1 MQQHLALYINDD
13 FQSYQTDLGIMEMA
27 APPRPLD
34 AILKDCFSF
43 DIVFISFLC
52 DILYQDEGQYIDLK
66 KLKPFPAAFI
76 DKYFSKSFN
85 DYIWVVP
92 WKDHKFKYSYMM
104 LEYQTKN
111 DLDMPYR
118 LLGYRMELMR
128 FCYVHD
134 KMLTKHQFP
143 SIFPIVFHIGNDTWT
158 TCDSVRDMDFPV
170 PEKMAKDV
178 HLHCPYI
185 LVDVPTKKLRING
198 QESDIVR
205 TDSLAFQ
212 ILTLAHCQTP
222 DEVEAFAPKLMATVQ
237 SIPNTEKLK
246 ENLAEAIYTLLK
258 RYGVTGIRKFKTME
272 EAVMTV
278 TQRAQAWRND
288 LIQRGVK
295 IGNKE
300 GFEKGVEKGCKKKE
314 KEVLKRL
321 ARDVISGLRAR
332 FGSVTRAIIA
342 GVKAISDWDKLVTLL
357 RLSGEVS
364 SLDEFSR
371 KMQTV

>member
-1 MQQHLALYINDD
+1 MQQHLALYVNDD

-27 APPRPLD
+27 APPKPID
-34 AILKDCFSF
+34 EILKKCFSF

-52 DILYQDEGQYIDLK
+52 DILYQDDGKYINLK
-66 KLKPFPAAFI
+66 KLKSFPTEFI
-76 DKYFSKSFN
+76 NEFFSKSFN
-85 DYIWVVP
+85 DYIWIVP
-92 WKDHKFKYSYMM
+92 WKDYKFKYSYMM
-104 LEYQTKN
+104 LEFQTKN
-111 DLDMPYR
+111 DLNMPYR
-118 LLGYRMELMR
+118 LLKYRMELMN
-128 FCYVHD
+128 FCYEHD
-134 KMLTKHQFP
+134 QMLTTHQFP
-143 SIFPIVFHIGNDTWT
+143 SIFHIVFHIGNDTWT
-158 TCDSVRDMDFPV
+158 ACDSVRDMAFPV

-212 ILTLAHCQTP
+212 ILTLTNCQTP

-237 SIPNTEKLK
+237 SIPNAEKLK
-246 ENLAEAIYTLLK
+246 KILADAIYTLLK
-258 RYGVTGIRKFKTME
+258 RYGITGIRKFMTME

-300 GFEKGVEKGCKKKE
+300 GFEKGVEKGKKE
-314 KEVLKRL
+314 ALKRL
-321 ARDVISGLRAR
+321 AQDVISGLRAR
-332 FGSVTRAIIA
+332 FGSVTRVIIA
-342 GVKAISDWDKLVTLL
+342 GIKAITDWRKLSRLL
-357 RLSGEVS
+357 LLSGEVS
-364 SLDEFSR
+364 SLDDFSR
-371 KMQTV
+371 QMQTV

>member
-1 MQQHLALYINDD
+1 
-13 FQSYQTDLGIMEMA
+13 
-27 APPRPLD
+27 
-34 AILKDCFSF
+34 
-43 DIVFISFLC
+43 
-52 DILYQDEGQYIDLK
+52 
-66 KLKPFPAAFI
+66 
-76 DKYFSKSFN
+76 
-85 DYIWVVP
+85 
-92 WKDHKFKYSYMM
+92 
-104 LEYQTKN
+104 
-111 DLDMPYR
+111 MPYR

-134 KMLTKHQFP
+134 RMLTKHQFP

-158 TCDSVRDMDFPV
+158 ACDSVRDMDFPV
-170 PEKMAKDV
+170 PEKMARDV

-205 TDSLAFQ
+205 TDSLIFQ
-212 ILTLAHCQTP
+212 ILTLANCQTP